1 MLHSERIES
10 VKAGLTGGGAIALAV
25 VAIAAAQ
32 TGLAASL
39 PIDSGALPFALGAI
53 EGWLSG
59 AIAILAGFLFG
70 VTYRY
75 VVRTDANPHLKTGAV
90 MAFGLVRGLAQVD
103 VGVSLGCETWLLP
116 VFVVESVGL
125 FAIARFTVDWAMC
138 RGWVNPFGVASA
150 AANAAVTAEL
160 TSTGNQ
166 NQAAATAR
174 STTRSLLD

>member
-25 VAIAAAQ
+25 VAIAVVQ
-32 TGLAASL
+32 TGLAANL
-39 PIDSGALPFALGAI
+39 PIDSGVLPFVLGAPFALGTL

-59 AIAILAGFLFG
+59 AIAVLAGFLFG

-75 VVRTDANPHLKTGAV
+75 VVRTDSNPHLKTGAV

-103 VGVSLGCETWLLP
+103 VGVSLGSETWLLP

-125 FAIARFTVDWAMC
+125 FAIARFTVDWAMQ
-138 RGWVNPFGVASA
+138 RGWVNPFGA
-150 AANAAVTAEL
+150 AGDTVNAEPTA
-160 TSTGNQ
+160 TGNLHPA
-166 NQAAATAR
+166 QA
-174 STTRSLLD
+174 TTRSLLD